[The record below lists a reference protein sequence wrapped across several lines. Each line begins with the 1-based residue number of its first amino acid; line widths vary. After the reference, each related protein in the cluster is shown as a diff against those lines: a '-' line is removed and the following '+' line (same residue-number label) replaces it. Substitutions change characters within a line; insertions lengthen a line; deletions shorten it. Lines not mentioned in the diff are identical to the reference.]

1 MTQWKLEPF
10 GIKLSPTPE
19 APTPEALTNIHIELR
34 ETLESTLSVYLGERD
49 PSFEYILLASVS
61 SSSWDGGSRRLQQ
74 ASTTV
79 LFSGG
84 VVSFKTDPT
93 DDIDE
98 FVQEAIETELA
109 KNLATLAQTSLA
121 SVTTVTYVS
130 LSPTAA
136 PVTTPEEVP
145 GNIIGST
152 IGDYS
157 TDPESNMLGKVL
169 GSIFGAIL
177 VLTGAVMLLSKPL
190 TTNASSNLAEY
201 DEKPVDEAATVVDED
216 DAMTDNGDVSEMAQY
231 APGEL
236 LDSVSVGSEWTIST
250 SDEFKVK
257 SRKRHS
263 SDAWVATETFERDR
277 QITLQKDML
286 QSEWSNV
293 AHSQMPPTQ
302 EWASGLGTAMSFEQA
317 HGAQGEEIYL
327 MPPSR
332 ERRSQEGPQEV

>member
-1 MTQWKLEPF
+1 V
-10 GIKLSPTPE
+10 I
-19 APTPEALTNIHIELR
+19 
-34 ETLESTLSVYLGERD
+34 
-49 PSFEYILLASVS
+49 
-61 SSSWDGGSRRLQQ
+61 
-74 ASTTV
+74 
-79 LFSGG
+79 FSGG

-93 DDIDE
+93 DDIDQL
-98 FVQEAIETELA
+98 VQEAIETELA
-109 KNLATLAQTSLA
+109 NSLATTPKSLATTPAQTSLA
-121 SVTTVTYVS
+121 SVTTVTYIS
-130 LSPTAA
+130 FSPTAA
-136 PVTTPEEVP
+136 PASNPEEEP
-145 GNIIGST
+145 GNNIIGST

-157 TDPESNMLGKVL
+157 TAPESKMLGTVL
-169 GSIFGAIL
+169 GSMLGAIL
-177 VLTGAVMLLSKPL
+177 VLTGAVMFFSTPL
-190 TTNASSNLAEY
+190 TRNASSNQAEH

-250 SDEFKVK
+250 NDESKAT

-263 SDAWVATETFERDR
+263 SDAWVATEAFERDR

-293 AHSQMPPTQ
+293 AQSQMPPTQ
-302 EWASGLGTAMSFEQA
+302 EWASGGGTAMSFEQA

-332 ERRSQEGPQEV
+332 ERQSLAEV